1 MIWKKSSFISL
12 FILIIILSACNGTAT
27 SDQVYNHLEK
37 AVELEQAF
45 EKQQNQ
51 IVELEQ
57 EEQEIYSEIID
68 LSMEEFDQIEDLAD
82 QALDNIETR
91 KEKIELEKESIDASK
106 EEFSNIEDM
115 IADLE
120 EDATS
125 EKADQMYSTM
135 MERYDAYNKLHDS
148 YSESLTLEEE
158 LYTMLQ
164 QEDLEQETLSE
175 HITKLNEGYQ
185 SVIESNETFNQLTT
199 DYNVLKEE
207 FYQTAGIEVEYEENP
222 ASEEQESNRDESTES
237 EQEAESDE

>member
-12 FILIIILSACNGTAT
+12 FVLILILSACNGTAT
-27 SDQVYNHLEK
+27 SEQIYNHLEK
-37 AVELEQAF
+37 AVEHEQTF

-68 LSMEEFDQIEDLAD
+68 LSMEEFDQIEELAN
-82 QALDNIETR
+82 QGLDNIETR
-91 KEKIELEKESIDASK
+91 SEKIDLEKESIDASR

-115 IADLE
+115 IGDLE
-120 EDATS
+120 EESAN

-135 MERYDAYNKLHDS
+135 MERYNAYDKLHES

-164 QEDLEQETLSE
+164 QEDLEQETLSD
-175 HITKLNEGYQ
+175 HITNLNESYQ
-185 SVIESNETFNQLTT
+185 NVIESNETFNQLTD
-199 DYNVLKEE
+199 DYNGLKEE
-207 FYQTAGIEVEYEENP
+207 FYQAAGIEVEYEENP
-222 ASEEQESNRDESTES
+222 GSGEQESNSDESTES